1 MWVGKVWCGSDCTG
15 RGIMMKRMMIHIRF
29 VRVRVRGLL
38 QSPGKCFWLTGYTL
52 KVSDE
57 GGTFNGNK
65 ITVKSKISLLTSL
78 CWLRSEC
85 AILTT
90 GGWNLITGHVTPLVT
105 PPWALTTSNKYRKQ
119 ISVKN
124 HWQHKPLEQQH
135 RCRSRQFITFL
146 GPGTLSIWS
155 KSLEVIRAGYNFSIN
170 QDQEQTEGGLR
181 LLPRAGQGWTPPV
194 CWGGTSQLFTKLT
207 AESINLMDIISYH
220 QQSLADTIK
229 ILDHVKRKL
238 ALVFWFINSKYLCN

>member
-1 MWVGKVWCGSDCTG
+1 MCDTDNW
-15 RGIMMKRMMIHIRF
+15 
-29 VRVRVRGLL
+29 GLEFDHWA
-38 QSPGKCFWLTGYTL
+38 CDT
-52 KVSDE
+52 
-57 GGTFNGNK
+57 
-65 ITVKSKISLLTSL
+65 
-78 CWLRSEC
+78 
-85 AILTT
+85 
-90 GGWNLITGHVTPLVT
+90 LVT
-105 PPWALTTSNKYRKQ
+105 PPGALTTSNKYRKQ

-124 HWQHKPLEQQH
+124 HWQHKPPEQQNIAVD
-135 RCRSRQFITFL
+135 RDNSL
-146 GPGTLSIWS
+146 PSLPGTLSIWS

-229 ILDHVKRKL
+229 ILILDHLKKTFL
-238 ALVFWFINSKYLCN
+238 PWFFWVH